1 MRKIL
6 AAGIVGV
13 LSLVPMVL
21 LAGTAD
27 AQVTD
32 SITCESSLAGG
43 WDYSDSNAFATPV
56 RAEDFID
63 GGLTLDLTGA
73 RAGGK
78 NSGYVDIADVKLSS
92 VNQSDAVIIYS
103 AESGPAPG
111 YQLRVHPEGD
121 STWAGHLVYE
131 GGGKWWATRPLSWPL
146 LPNAG
151 QGAGYTLSEYSTAYP
166 NATVSHVGFS
176 LGSGVTG
183 KGLLKSLT
191 FQGTRWVFGKCAV
204 QTTTTSPSSTTET
217 TTITTASSTT
227 GTSPSPTSTT
237 TETSSET
244 SSSSSSQSTT
254 DTTSSTTGAS
264 TSGSTVALVPVGN
277 NTDDLA
283 STGASGIG
291 AYLAIGGTMIALGGL
306 SFFLLYVNRRR
317 V

>member
-13 LSLVPMVL
+13 LSLVPLVL
-21 LAGTAD
+21 VSGTAE

-32 SITCESSLAGG
+32 SITCESSIAGG
-43 WDYSDSNAFATPV
+43 WDYSDSNAFATPI
-56 RAEDFID
+56 REQDFTED
-63 GGLTLDLTGA
+63 GLTLDLTGA

-78 NSGYVDIADVKLSS
+78 NSGYVDITDVKLSS
-92 VNQSDAVIIYS
+92 VNQTDAVIIYS
-103 AESGPAPG
+103 AESGPSPG

-183 KGLLKSLT
+183 KGLLKTLT
-191 FQGTRWVFGKCAV
+191 FQGTRWVFGKCAI
-204 QTTTTSPSSTTET
+204 QTTTTSPST
-217 TTITTASSTT
+217 TTTTATTTSTDSSTT

-237 TETSSET
+237 TETSS
-244 SSSSSSQSTT
+244 SSSSSTTTSTT
-254 DTTSSTTGAS
+254 NSTTGVS

-291 AYLAIGGTMIALGGL
+291 AYIAIGLTMLALGGL